1 MLAATSHFSR
11 VLKAAS
17 SELVP
22 KQENIR
28 SVCNVCLKLNPVTV
42 LIKDDSH
49 CDKLLPF
56 ENHSTEISVPFVF
69 SLLCFIHGYGGQR
82 SQNSLL
88 NISFTSFDNVQE
100 I

>member
-1 MLAATSHFSR
+1 MMLAAASR
-11 VLKAAS
+11 YSRILKAAS

-22 KQENIR
+22 NQENIR
-28 SVCNVCLKLNPVTV
+28 SVCNVGLKLYSLTV
-42 LIKDDSH
+42 LIKDDNH
-49 CDKLLPF
+49 CDKHVSF
-56 ENHSTEISVPFVF
+56 EKHNTKYSVPFVF

-88 NISFTSFDNVQE
+88 IIFTSFDNVQE